1 MEAYV
6 LQGPSLLEW
15 MPDFQFSTHLPSRSV
30 PRARSYS
37 NVIFDPST
45 SLIVA
50 ASSLQAKFASFD
62 EDGNKVWEPD
72 GT

>member
-1 MEAYV
+1 M
-6 LQGPSLLEW
+6 EW
-15 MPDFQFSTHLPSRSV
+15 MPDFILGGPLPMKPIPKGR
-30 PRARSYS
+30 PYS

-62 EDGNKVWEPD
+62 EDGNCIWEPD
-72 GT
+72 GRLLPSTLQE